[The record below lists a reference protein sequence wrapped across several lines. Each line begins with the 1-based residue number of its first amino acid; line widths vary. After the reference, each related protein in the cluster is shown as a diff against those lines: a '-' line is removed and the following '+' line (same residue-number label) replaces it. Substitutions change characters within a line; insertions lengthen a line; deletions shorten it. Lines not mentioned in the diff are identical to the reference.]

1 MFSYESGVV
10 AVNTVVT
17 SKEAI
22 MKTCRDMVSER
33 GLSALDMRSVAKACH
48 VALGSLYNYFPSK
61 DALVTA
67 TIESVWQDIF
77 HMEQCCEQ
85 KPFPEYVRWIF
96 DSVRQGTR
104 EYPHF
109 FTAHSISVASS
120 AKEQARKT
128 MEQYFS
134 HMKAG
139 MAQSLRAD
147 PAVRRDA
154 FSASFS
160 ESDLIDFVLS
170 NLLTLLARQEDDCEV
185 LLEVIRRVMY
195 PA

>member
-1 MFSYESGVV
+1 MFSYESGVI

-48 VALGSLYNYFPSK
+48 VALGSLYNYCPSK

-185 LLEVIRRVMY
+185 LLEVIRRVLY

>member
-1 MFSYESGVV
+1 MFSYESGVI

-17 SKEAI
+17 SKEVI

-185 LLEVIRRVMY
+185 LLEVIRRVLY

>member
-1 MFSYESGVV
+1 MV

-77 HMEQCCEQ
+77 NMEQCCEQ

-185 LLEVIRRVMY
+185 LLEVIRRVLY